1 MWNDD
6 FLDLFDRCVKRYQSG
21 DKDFTVHYDSKQVQP
36 AAIVAALQAAG
47 EKGAK
52 VKT

>member
-1 MWNDD
+1 MRGA
-6 FLDLFDRCVKRYQSG
+6 LAKVEGIGEIAIKAG
-21 DKDFTVHYDSKQVQP
+21 DKDFTVHFDSKKVQP

-52 VKT
+52 VKS